1 MGALEFA
8 YDLATLRA
16 LTPDFVPV
24 TVAPRAHHFS
34 LGLGLT
40 SRCNF
45 RCPICYYHDAGAP
58 RAARDMPLSLLK
70 SLLDPLPQ
78 LASVCIGLEGE
89 PFCHPRLFEALDM
102 VAAHAD
108 CLNIVSNGS
117 LVDGEAA
124 ERLCRYPLGSLAL
137 SIDAGDEVSY
147 RRFRQ
152 GGELRV
158 FMKNGARLAGRLGPL
173 VCLHTVVFAEN
184 LDSLAR
190 LPDVAAEMG
199 VSSISLQQLR
209 PTAGSRQRNVHP
221 ATGEKLKEGLDRIV
235 ASAER
240 RGIALFFD
248 ARFTNRRGME
258 HLQDLAQNSTSIR
271 LQKCVADTCSQ
282 LYAFTSILAEGT
294 LFPCCGDFSPA
305 PIPQHSFDDI
315 FNHEYLQRLRFLHR
329 KQNAPIPPCR
339 ACLHEE

>member
-1 MGALEFA
+1 MAALEFA
-8 YDLATLRA
+8 HDLATVRA

-24 TVAPRAHHFS
+24 TVAPRNHHFS

-45 RCPICYYHDAGAP
+45 RCPICYYHGAGAP
-58 RAARDMPLSLLK
+58 HAARDMPLPLLK
-70 SLLDPLPQ
+70 SLLEPLPQ
-78 LASVCIGLEGE
+78 LASICIGLEGE
-89 PFCHPRLFEALDM
+89 PFCHPRLFDALDM

-137 SIDAGDEVSY
+137 SIDAGDEAAY

-158 FMKNGARLAGRLGPL
+158 FMKHGATLAGRLGPRM
-173 VCLHTVVFAEN
+173 CLHTVVFAEN

-209 PTAGSRQRNVHP
+209 PTAGSWQRNVHP
-221 ATGEKLKEGLDRIV
+221 ARGEHLKAGLERMVD
-235 ASAER
+235 SAER
-240 RGIALFFD
+240 RGIALIFD
-248 ARFTNRRGME
+248 ARFANREIMD
-258 HLQDLAQNSTSIR
+258 HLQGLAQNSTCIR
-271 LQKCVADTCSQ
+271 LQKRMADTCPQ
-282 LYAFTSILAEGT
+282 LSTFTSILSDGT
-294 LFPCCGDFSPA
+294 LFPCCGDFSAA
-305 PIPQHSFDDI
+305 PIQHHSFDGI
-315 FNHEYLQRLRFLHR
+315 FNHEYLQRLRFLH
-329 KQNAPIPPCR
+329 KKKNMDLPPCR

>member
-1 MGALEFA
+1 MAALEFA
-8 YDLATLRA
+8 HDLATVRA
-16 LTPDFVPV
+16 LTPDFVPA
-24 TVAPRAHHFS
+24 TVAPRNHHFS

-45 RCPICYYHDAGAP
+45 RCPICYYHGAGAP
-58 RAARDMPLSLLK
+58 HAARDMPLPLLK
-70 SLLDPLPQ
+70 SLLGTLPH

-89 PFCHPRLFEALDM
+89 PFCHPRLFDALDM
-102 VAAHAD
+102 VAAQAD

-137 SIDAGDEVSY
+137 SIDAGDEAAY

-158 FMKNGARLAGRLGPL
+158 FMKHGATLAGRLGPR

-209 PTAGSRQRNVHP
+209 PTAGSWQRNVHP
-221 ATGEKLKEGLDRIV
+221 APGELLKAGLERMVD
-235 ASAER
+235 SAER

-248 ARFTNRRGME
+248 ARFANREIMD
-258 HLQDLAQNSTSIR
+258 HLQGLAQNSTCIR
-271 LQKCVADTCSQ
+271 LQKRMADTCPQ
-282 LYAFTSILAEGT
+282 LSTFTSILSDGT
-294 LFPCCGDFSPA
+294 LFPCCGDFSAA
-305 PIPQHSFDDI
+305 PIQHHSFDGI

-329 KQNAPIPPCR
+329 KKNMHLPPCR

>member
-8 YDLATLRA
+8 HDLATVRA
-16 LTPDFVPV
+16 LTPDFAPL

-45 RCPICYYHDAGAP
+45 RCPICYYHDAPTP
-58 RAARDMPLSLLK
+58 RAARDMPLPLLK
-70 SLLDPLPQ
+70 SLLAPLPQ

-89 PFCHPRLFEALDM
+89 PFCHPRIFDALDM

-124 ERLCRYPLGSLAL
+124 ERLCRYPLASLAL
-137 SIDAGDEVSY
+137 SIDAGDEAAY

-158 FMKNGARLAGRLGPL
+158 FMKNGARLAGRLGPR
-173 VCLHTVVFAEN
+173 VCLHTVVFAKN

-221 ATGEKLKEGLDRIV
+221 AKGEFLKEGLERMV
-235 ASAER
+235 GSAER
-240 RGIALFFD
+240 RGIILVFD
-248 ARFTNRRGME
+248 ARFANREIMD
-258 HLQDLAQNSTSIR
+258 HLQGLAQNSTCIR
-271 LQKCVADTCSQ
+271 LQKCGDGSCSQ
-282 LYAFTSILAEGT
+282 LSTFTSILGDGT
-294 LFPCCGDFSPA
+294 LFPCCGDFTPA
-305 PIPQHSFDDI
+305 PIRHHSFDGI

-329 KQNAPIPPCR
+329 KKNAHLPPCR
-339 ACLHEE
+339 PCLHEE

>member
-8 YDLATLRA
+8 HDLATVRA

-24 TVAPRAHHFS
+24 RVAPRAHHFS

-58 RAARDMPLSLLK
+58 RRARDMPLPLLK
-70 SLLDPLPQ
+70 SLLAPLPQ

-102 VAAHAD
+102 VASHAD
-108 CLNIVSNGS
+108 CLNLVSNGS
-117 LVDGEAA
+117 LVNGETA

-137 SIDAGDEVSY
+137 SIDAGDEAAY

-152 GGELRV
+152 GGDLRV
-158 FMKNGARLAGRLGPL
+158 FMKNGARLAGRLGPR

-190 LPDVAAEMG
+190 LPEVAAEMG
-199 VSSISLQQLR
+199 VASISLQQLR
-209 PTAGSRQRNVHP
+209 PTAGSLQRNVQP
-221 ATGEKLKEGLDRIV
+221 ATDEHLKEGLERIV

-248 ARFTNRRGME
+248 ARFANREIMA
-258 HLQDLAQNSTSIR
+258 HLQDLAQNSACIR
-271 LQKCVADTCSQ
+271 LQKCAADFCSQ
-282 LYAFTSILAEGT
+282 LYAFTSILADGT

-305 PIPQHSFDDI
+305 PIQQHSFDGI

-329 KQNAPIPPCR
+329 KQNAHLPPCR
-339 ACLHEE
+339 ACLHED